1 MPKTVRNEPLYSI
14 GLNQKGGHII
24 FNKNFPG
31 FRILTSQTPPS
42 MQALISKPVPF
53 IIPVI
58 ISSMVLFFIAYN
70 AFNNAAFESPSEFAN
85 GLIFLLAIM
94 LSI

>member
-1 MPKTVRNEPLYSI
+1 LYSI

-24 FNKNFPG
+24 FNKNLPG

-42 MQALISKPVPF
+42 MQALISKPVHF

-58 ISSMVLFFIAYN
+58 ISSMILIFIAYN
-70 AFNNAAFESPSEFAN
+70 ALLSGSLKRHVFAN
-85 GLIFLLAIM
+85 AKQVTL
-94 LSI
+94 